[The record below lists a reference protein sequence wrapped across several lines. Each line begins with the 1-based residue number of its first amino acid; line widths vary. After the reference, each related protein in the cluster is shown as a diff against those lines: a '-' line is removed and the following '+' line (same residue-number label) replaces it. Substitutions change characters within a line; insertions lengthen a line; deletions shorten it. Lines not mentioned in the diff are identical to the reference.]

1 MLSLAPDGSR
11 CEKEDQTM
19 ARNSVSARPGNPAW
33 FGSKFLRS
41 LLVALVLVA
50 GVGVAVQPWKT
61 LDANAAVDDGSG
73 FTFPADLEPMV
84 NYWTARNWPTNR
96 STIQEQVNGNNGFI
110 YHGGGYRDRDG
121 QLTAYI
127 QANFPGAVA
136 PTFAE
141 YDIDFRPARNTR
153 RNARRI
159 VRDFANGHIF
169 YTDDHYANFHL
180 VVFQNLP
187 DVDDATPSIPPAD
200 PPVFE
205 SEAPNNEEIEGDP
218 EGGVAQFQSPDP
230 TVFLPIEDPDK
241 EVEWNDP
248 LGQADERGD
257 TFFGTLAS
265 TFGAILLAIAFFK
278 G

>member
-1 MLSLAPDGSR
+1 MMSHKQPDG
-11 CEKEDQTM
+11 
-19 ARNSVSARPGNPAW
+19 RPSW
-33 FGSKFLRS
+33 FTGRFLRY
-41 LLVALVLVA
+41 LLAALILVS
-50 GVGVAVQPWKT
+50 GIGVAVQPWKSP
-61 LDANAAVDDGSG
+61 DANAAVDNGQG
-73 FTFPADLEPMV
+73 FTLPSDLESMV

-96 STIQEQVNGNNGFI
+96 STIQETANGRNGFI
-110 YHGGGYRDRDG
+110 YHGGGYGDRDG

-127 QANFPGAVA
+127 RANFPGAVA

-141 YDIDFRPARNTR
+141 YDVDFRAGRNTR

-187 DVDDATPSIPPAD
+187 DVDDAAPTIPPAD
-200 PPVFE
+200 PPAFE
-205 SEAPNNEEIEGDP
+205 DSAPNNEEIEGDP
-218 EGGVAQFQSPDP
+218 EGGVTSFQTPDP

-241 EVEWNDP
+241 EVEWDQN
-248 LGQADERGD
+248 LGQADENGD
-257 TFFGTLAS
+257 SFYGSLAS
-265 TFGAILLAIAFFK
+265 TFGAVLLAILFFAK